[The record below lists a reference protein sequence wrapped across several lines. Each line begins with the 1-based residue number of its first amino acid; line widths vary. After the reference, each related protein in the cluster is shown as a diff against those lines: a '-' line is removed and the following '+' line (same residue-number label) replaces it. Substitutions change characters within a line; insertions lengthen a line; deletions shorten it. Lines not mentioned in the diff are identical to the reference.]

1 MYLETTSE
9 SLGILPCNQGPYVW
23 DKSSHPNGNAEGIG
37 SNFQWRKASFI
48 AKHFINGKWIG
59 SLMNSHEKEKEDQSS
74 YFGLRYSDCDRN
86 SLEYYEKERPERYF
100 HMPEK
105 SNGEIHSELSKL
117 KVKNTTVIVFDWEE
131 IDQAHNYVV
140 FDDEFRKL
148 FHRQRYTRH
157 NLMRQQNEYWV
168 SIHFR
173 WGDTKTEDP
182 NHPDMRTGLAF
193 SDYCLCIRFILHRN
207 PQVKIF
213 LFAEGLQNTSS
224 CEPLKSKNV
233 QVFNESNLW
242 KRDIDIMSQSQ
253 LLIGGGSSF
262 FVLAANLCEKCT
274 AIHSTD
280 VKFGESKYE
289 KRLSPHLKAIFC
301 PTQLSCFLEFIRQN
315 VDPANTK
322 SVSSRGL
329 YMR

>member
-1 MYLETTSE
+1 
-9 SLGILPCNQGPYVW
+9 
-23 DKSSHPNGNAEGIG
+23 
-37 SNFQWRKASFI
+37 
-48 AKHFINGKWIG
+48 
-59 SLMNSHEKEKEDQSS
+59 MNSHEREKEDLSG

-86 SLEYYEKERPERYF
+86 SLEYYEKERPELFF
-100 HMPEK
+100 HMPK
-105 SNGEIHSELSKL
+105 NSNGQIHSELSKL
-117 KVKNTTVIVFDWEE
+117 KVQSTTVIVFDWEE
-131 IDQAHNYVV
+131 IDQAHNFIV

-148 FHRQRYTRH
+148 FHHERCTRH
-157 NLMRQQNEYWV
+157 NRMRQPDEYWV

-182 NHPDMRTGLAF
+182 NRPDMRTGLGF

-213 LFAEGLQNTSS
+213 LFAEGLQNKSL
-224 CEPLKSKNV
+224 CEPLKSNNV
-233 QVFNESNLW
+233 KVFTESNSW

-274 AIHSTD
+274 AIHNTD
-280 VKFGESKYE
+280 LKFDESKYE

-301 PTQLSCFLEFIRQN
+301 PTQLSCYLEFIRQN
-315 VDPANTK
+315 VDHTNTTK
-322 SVSSRGL
+322 MVSSRGL